1 MKNPDDQRKLV
12 TASLTLLNFWDVGVN
27 REVFEILSKVAGK
40 FQNLL
45 LLNVLSLE
53 KDCDHL
59 YKPPYLGDTYP
70 EGRYS
75 LRGDDKRLMALLTS
89 LHYFVRCVFLTN
101 CEPQTTTVVGTH
113 ADKFHDAT
121 ECSEREAKVFQ
132 SVRARAEGLGIS
144 KAIFP
149 QMSAVDAR
157 DCTTVVRDVR
167 AALEATIEKDR
178 WFEKEIPLSWIFL

>member
-1 MKNPDDQRKLV
+1 MKNPDDQRKLG

-27 REVFEILSKVAGK
+27 RAVSEILSKVAGK

-89 LHYFVRCVFLTN
+89 LHYFVRWVLLTN
-101 CEPQTTTVVGTH
+101 CEPQSTIVVGTH

-121 ECSEREAKVFQ
+121 ECTERGKSFQ

>member
-1 MKNPDDQRKLV
+1 MTFRSYRNFWWPKHWPIFWRAFCWCQQVDEESWWSTQ
-12 TASLTLLNFWDVGVN
+12 ASLTLLNFWDVGVN
-27 REVFEILSKVAGK
+27 RAVFEMLSKVAGK

-53 KDCDHL
+53 KDCDDL

-70 EGRYS
+70 EGRCS

-101 CEPQTTTVVGTH
+101 CEPQSTIVVGTH

-121 ECSEREAKVFQ
+121 ECS
-132 SVRARAEGLGIS
+132 
-144 KAIFP
+144 
-149 QMSAVDAR
+149 
-157 DCTTVVRDVR
+157 
-167 AALEATIEKDR
+167 
-178 WFEKEIPLSWIFL
+178 